1 MEVWQKVFLCINVNE
16 DCSNILH
23 LIKLMV
29 TIPFLN
35 TKKGRLSSRMNRI
48 SRIDLKNQL
57 SHNQLDLD
65 DCLRIGEEGVA
76 VDAFNPDPATKLWLS
91 NWACCLNS
99 SPHKLSICVKTG
111 ICSEGNYK
119 SRWIYYA
126 WFREQWWWVSRFLYK
141 STI

>member
-1 MEVWQKVFLCINVNE
+1 
-16 DCSNILH
+16 
-23 LIKLMV
+23 MV

-76 VDAFNPDPATKLWLS
+76 VDVFNPDPATKLWLS
-91 NWACCLNS
+91 N
-99 SPHKLSICVKTG
+99 
-111 ICSEGNYK
+111 
-119 SRWIYYA
+119 
-126 WFREQWWWVSRFLYK
+126 
-141 STI
+141 